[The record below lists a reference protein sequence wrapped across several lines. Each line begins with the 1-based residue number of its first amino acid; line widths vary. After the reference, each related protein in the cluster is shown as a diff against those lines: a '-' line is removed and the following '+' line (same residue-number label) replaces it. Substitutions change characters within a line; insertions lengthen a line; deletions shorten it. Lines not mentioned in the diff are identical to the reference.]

1 VRRLFAA
8 LGVLIVASAILSG
21 CYVTPMRGERCQ
33 GGYWVEGHRGPR
45 GRWHEG
51 HWRCPGVIEIE

>member
-1 VRRLFAA
+1 VQRLFAA
-8 LGVLIVASAILSG
+8 FGLLMVLGAVASG
-21 CYVTPMRGERCQ
+21 CYVAPVRGEHCR

>member
-1 VRRLFAA
+1 VRRLFVV
-8 LGVLIVASAILSG
+8 LGLLVVLGAVESS
-21 CYVTPMRGERCQ
+21 CYVTPVREDHCR

-45 GRWHEG
+45 GRWREA